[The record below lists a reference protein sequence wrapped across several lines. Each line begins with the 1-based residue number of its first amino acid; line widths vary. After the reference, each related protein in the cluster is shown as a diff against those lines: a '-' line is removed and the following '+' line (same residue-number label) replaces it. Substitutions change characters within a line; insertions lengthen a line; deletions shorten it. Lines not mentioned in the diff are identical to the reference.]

1 MYRHYRRTRKPALS
15 PPVLLLVLFIALAS
29 VALPSFFTRSSLI
42 LPIVLALAF
51 VAIIAT
57 TVFIWQVERRRRAKL
72 KALELADIDHM
83 SGVEF
88 EHYIG
93 TLLQSV
99 GYKVSFTAQTGDYGV
114 DLLAKRNHVTY
125 AIQAKRYT
133 GSVGNHAVMEA
144 IAGKTYY
151 RCDKAVVLTS
161 NYFTLHARMQAA
173 SSKCILI
180 DRDKLAEWILAF
192 QHGSAHTTFS
202 LE

>member
-1 MYRHYRRTRKPALS
+1 M
-15 PPVLLLVLFIALAS
+15 
-29 VALPSFFTRSSLI
+29 
-42 LPIVLALAF
+42 
-51 VAIIAT
+51 
-57 TVFIWQVERRRRAKL
+57 ERRRRAKL

-114 DLLAKRNHVTY
+114 DLLVKRNHVTY

-133 GSVGNHAVMEA
+133 GRVGNHAIMEA
-144 IAGKTYY
+144 VAGKTYY
-151 RCDKAVVLTS
+151 RCDKAGVITS

-173 SSKCILI
+173 ASNCILI
-180 DRDKLAEWILAF
+180 DRDTLAEWILAF

>member
-1 MYRHYRRTRKPALS
+1 MYRRYKRTRKPTLS
-15 PPVLLLVLFIALAS
+15 PAIFLVVLFISLAAIAS
-29 VALPSFFTRSSLI
+29 PSLFTRSSLI
-42 LPIVLALAF
+42 IPIVLTLAF

-57 TVFIWQVERRRRAKL
+57 TVFIWQLERQRRAKL

-114 DLLAKRNHVTY
+114 DILAKRNHVTY
-125 AIQAKRYT
+125 AIQAKRYS
-133 GSVGNHAVMEA
+133 GSVGNHAIMEA
-144 IAGKTYY
+144 IAGKTYF
-151 RCDKAVVLTS
+151 RSDKAIVLTS

-173 SSKCILI
+173 ASNCILI
-180 DRDKLAEWILAF
+180 DRNKLAEWILAF